1 VSDSVER
8 ILAAIAALS
17 EGERARLFERLARE
31 EESPPASQTDAP
43 SHFLD
48 DDWEGPADYT
58 LIFDGG
64 SRGNPGP
71 GYGSYA
77 LVHARDGKQGLVR
90 LDFGRQMT
98 NNEAE
103 YETLIAGLRGLT
115 ERIEAAGQSPVEF
128 TLETRGDSALVV
140 RQVEGTWQTKDDRM
154 RSLCNQARELLA
166 RFKSHR
172 LVLQGREESVRVLGH

>member
-17 EGERARLFERLARE
+17 EEKRARLFERLTRE
-31 EESPPASQTDAP
+31 GELAPASQANVPLHLIGDE
-43 SHFLD
+43 
-48 DDWEGPADYT
+48 WEGPTDYT

-64 SRGNPGP
+64 SQGNPGP

-77 LVHARDGKQGLVR
+77 LVHARDGKQRLVR

-115 ERIEAAGQSPVEF
+115 ERIEAAGRSPVEF
-128 TLETRGDSALVV
+128 TLEVRGDSALVIH
-140 RQVEGTWQTKDDRM
+140 QVEGTWQTKDNRM
-154 RSLCNQARELLA
+154 RSLRNQARELLA
-166 RFKSHR
+166 RFKGHR